1 LGRERTASHGLIDR
15 LRVTPEAR
23 FHAVDRLSG
32 GNQQKILIARWLNT
46 GAQVF
51 IFDEPT
57 QGIDVGAKEAVYQ
70 LINELTGSG
79 KGIILISSED
89 QELLSMSDRV
99 AIVRRG
105 RIARIAPA
113 VELSK
118 SDLLETSAE
127 RMAAA

>member
-1 LGRERTASHGLIDR
+1 
-15 LRVTPEAR
+15 
-23 FHAVDRLSG
+23 
-32 GNQQKILIARWLNT
+32 
-46 GAQVF
+46 
-51 IFDEPT
+51 
-57 QGIDVGAKEAVYQ
+57 
-70 LINELTGSG
+70 LINELTGAG

-105 RIARIAPA
+105 RIARIALA
-113 VELSK
+113 IELSK

>member
-1 LGRERTASHGLIDR
+1 
-15 LRVTPEAR
+15 VTPAAR
-23 FHAVDRLSG
+23 FESVDGLSG

-46 GAQVF
+46 GAQIF

-70 LINELTGSG
+70 LINELTLAG
-79 KGIILISSED
+79 KGVILISSED

-105 RIARIAPA
+105 CIARIARA
-113 VELSK
+113 AELRK
-118 SDLLETSAE
+118 SDLLETTTE
-127 RMAAA
+127 RMVAA

>member
-1 LGRERTASHGLIDR
+1 MIED
-15 LRVTPEAR
+15 
-23 FHAVDRLSG
+23 
-32 GNQQKILIARWLNT
+32 
-46 GAQVF
+46 
-51 IFDEPT
+51 
-57 QGIDVGAKEAVYQ
+57 DVGAKEAVYQ

-79 KGIILISSED
+79 KGIVLISSED
-89 QELLSMSDRV
+89 HELLSMSDRV